1 MLNGGVEMIV
11 GPYINGVAIVV
22 GGIIGALLGGHV
34 PERLRTNLTLLFGLC
49 SMAMGITLIAKVS
62 SMPAMVLSV
71 LLGTIIGELILL
83 ENGINHLAASAKN
96 VVEKFFPAQSSE
108 HSHEEFLQKFV
119 GLMILFSFSGTGI
132 FGSMNEGITGDSS
145 ILVIKA
151 FLDFFTAIIF
161 ATTLGFSVTALC
173 VPQTLLQMLLAYCA
187 IFILPFITP
196 EMRMDFGA
204 VGGVLMV
211 ATGLRICGIKN
222 FHVAN
227 MLPALFIAMP
237 ISSVWGQ
244 IF

>member
-1 MLNGGVEMIV
+1 MIV
-11 GPYINGVAIVV
+11 GPYINGAAIIA
-22 GGIIGALLGGHV
+22 GGMIGAWLGGRV

-49 SMAMGITLIAKVS
+49 SMAMGVTLIAKVQ
-62 SMPAMVLSV
+62 SMPAMVLAV
-71 LLGTIIGELILL
+71 LLGTILGELILL
-83 ENGINHLAASAKN
+83 ENGINHLASQAKN
-96 VVEKFFPAQSSE
+96 VIEKVFPNQSSDQ
-108 HSHEEFLQKFV
+108 SHDEFLQKFV

-145 ILVIKA
+145 ILVVKA

-161 ATTLGFSVTALC
+161 ATTLGFSVSALF
-173 VPQTLLQMLLAYCA
+173 VPQTLLQAVLAYCA

-196 EMRMDFGA
+196 EMRADFGA

-227 MLPALFIAMP
+227 MLPAVFIAMP
-237 ISSVWGQ
+237 ISALWLH

>member
-1 MLNGGVEMIV
+1 MII
-11 GPYINGVAIVV
+11 GPYINGAAIIV
-22 GGIIGALLGGHV
+22 GGIIGAFLGGRV

-49 SMAMGITLIAKVS
+49 SMAMGITLIAKVN

-71 LLGTIIGELILL
+71 LLGTIVGEILRL
-83 ENGINHLAASAKN
+83 ENGINRVASKAKGVIEN
-96 VVEKFFPAQSSE
+96 IFPVQTTPD
-108 HSHEEFLQKFV
+108 SHDEFLQKFV

-145 ILVIKA
+145 ILVVKA

-161 ATTLGFSVTALC
+161 ATTLGLSVSTLF
-173 VPQTLLQMLLAYCA
+173 VPQTLIQLVLAYGA
-187 IFILPFITP
+187 VFILPFITA
-196 EMRMDFGA
+196 EMRADFGA

-222 FHVAN
+222 FQAAN

-237 ISSVWGQ
+237 LSALWGH
-244 IF
+244 FF